1 MHLKM
6 LGLGGGSILR
16 RRWGSWCGGGDRDGV
31 EVVARRLM
39 FVFVLWSSAASRMI
53 NAVFGNW
60 VRVYSTLSLCSCT
73 DYLLSS
79 FRVPILILVLALF
92 ALVFLDRV
100 INIMYVFYSIIL
112 WLRCYYPDR

>member
-31 EVVARRLM
+31 EVGVEVVARRLM

-60 VRVYSTLSLCSCT
+60 VLVYSTLSLCSCT

-92 ALVFLDRV
+92 ALVFFESG
-100 INIMYVFYSIIL
+100 Y
-112 WLRCYYPDR
+112 